1 MKLLNTISAL
11 ALLIF
16 SLSLSA
22 VAISEDIET
31 VENFSFKDIK
41 GKTHQFSE
49 YRGKWVIVNYW
60 GTYCPPCLEEIP
72 DLVNFSDNHKK
83 DAVVLGMDAG
93 GTNIT
98 DLTEFAAEN
107 MMDYLIAPVQE
118 STLTAFGILTGIPT
132 TYVVTPSGEVAA
144 KVVGI
149 INLKAVE
156 QLMQQYAG
164 TETTTET
171 TASTAKTKPQKESD
185 SILDL

>member
-1 MKLLNTISAL
+1 MKLLNTIFGS
-11 ALLIF
+11 ALLIL
-16 SLSLSA
+16 SLSLSGA
-22 VAISEDIET
+22 AYAEAEI

-41 GKTHQFSE
+41 GKTHQFSD

-72 DLVNFSDNHKK
+72 DLVHFSSKHKK

-93 GTNIT
+93 GTNIP

-107 MMDYLIAPVQE
+107 FMDYLIAPVQE
-118 STLTAFGILTGIPT
+118 STLTAFGILSGIPT

-149 INLKAVE
+149 INMEAVE

-164 TETTTET
+164 IPV
-171 TASTAKTKPQKESD
+171 SRDSSD
-185 SILDL
+185 SILEL